1 MTKWQKITINK
12 NLIQKQTEKSALI
25 KLPKTDLFFWHNLKC
40 LRLSTTNKNCLH
52 LFFTESFIFKCF
64 KSEKIDGAY
73 KNVKE
78 VEYTADEFKNFFNQ

>member
-12 NLIQKQTEKSALI
+12 NLIKRETEKSVLI
-25 KLPKTDLFFWHNLKC
+25 KLPKTDLFFWHNKKC
-40 LRLSTTNKNCLH
+40 LQASNGDKNCLH
-52 LFFTESFIFKCF
+52 LLFSGDFIFKCF

-78 VEYTADEFKNFFNQ
+78 VEYTAEELKNFFN